1 MFSQKIYFEIARV
14 TQKALG
20 EMHSRKVIDQV
31 TVILGY
37 VQLSSRNV
45 AGYDAELRAGIERLL
60 ELARA
65 GNQRQLADALEAL
78 GQQMDQEHAA

>member
-1 MFSQKIYFEIARV
+1 MFSQKIYAEIARV
-14 TQKALG
+14 TQKALD
-20 EMHSRKVIDQV
+20 EMQSRKTIDQV

-45 AGYDAELRAGIERLL
+45 PGYDAELRTASERLR

-65 GNQRQLADALEAL
+65 DNRGELTEALEAL
-78 GQQMDQEHAA
+78 GHEMDQELTH

>member
-37 VQLSSRNV
+37 VQLSSRNLR
-45 AGYDAELRAGIERLL
+45 GSDAKLKAGIAHLL

-65 GNQRQLADALEAL
+65 ENQPQLTDALEAL
-78 GQQMDQEHAA
+78 LQEMDQERAA